1 MVVPTSTC
9 LERGTFVPFQCSSSP
24 FPLVLVVLVAFAIFG
39 VSMCRNFLNSV
50 MFSVFVEFKC
60 TCCARI
66 IVVDRLGRVNFGS
79 MVYNFSVNGGQNPGR
94 VCSTCL
100 FLA

>member
-1 MVVPTSTC
+1 MPVWNEV
-9 LERGTFVPFQCSSSP
+9 CSSHSNAHFRYFHLLLLLFLLFLSP
-24 FPLVLVVLVAFAIFG
+24 LQYLVFSL
-39 VSMCRNFLNSV
+39 CRNFLNSV

-60 TCCARI
+60 MCCARI
-66 IVVDRLGRVNFGS
+66 IVVDRPGRVNFGS

-94 VCSTCL
+94 VCSACL